1 MFDPLLRVLYYFVI
15 HYAGQTNQG
24 NTNEGDDV
32 DHASDSK
39 DATSSLQR
47 VHSLR
52 IPTALQESNTPDQRS
67 TSAPADLQ
75 PGKECQGGHGIRK
88 VFSPCPQQQSQ
99 PEPLPSTSYD
109 PHQSNE
115 MPLPIRI
122 KKAKE
127 NFYSRSSRTN
137 STTNLLKRRSA
148 AQCMSSRPP
157 KLMIPYE
164 SMIQMYLSRPG
175 RHNPYVPEVIDYII
189 LKDRYITVMEYVGE
203 GWATLSSYINDN
215 GRPDI
220 VDARE
225 IIKEIMNAIL
235 FLRQQGVMHE
245 DLHVGNVMYNE
256 QTGKVKL
263 VDLGM
268 SRILSGWEEEKSLQL
283 KLSDSPSTDSKSKA
297 EVDEIPSMRILG
309 KLLYNIITGENPYA
323 KNLDHVKM
331 IRRFI
336 LPDSDSYKS
345 KLKENAVQLITDL
358 VSLDPNRT
366 PSFEE
371 VLNHPFFSIKQ

>member
-1 MFDPLLRVLYYFVI
+1 MISLYGLFILLLTAEAI
-15 HYAGQTNQG
+15 HAQG

-39 DATSSLQR
+39 DATSLPLESSL
-47 VHSLR
+47 LR
-52 IPTALQESNTPDQRS
+52 LPTALQESNTPDQRS

-88 VFSPCPQQQSQ
+88 VFSPCPQQPSQ

-127 NFYSRSSRTN
+127 IFTVEARKLTSTMRFTEEESQVFGIRIPLERLLGQGDYGIVSLATRTSN
-137 STTNLLKRRSA
+137 GVKVAYKSVEKSNVDGYTLETNPPPRCHLSNPLVGSEEKSA

-164 SMIQMYLSRPG
+164 SMVQMYLSRPG
-175 RHNPYVPEVIDYII
+175 RHNPYVPEVTDYIV
-189 LKDRYITVMEYVGE
+189 LEDRYITVMEYVGE

-225 IIKEIMNAIL
+225 IIKEIYGCRYY
-235 FLRQQGVMHE
+235 F
-245 DLHVGNVMYNE
+245 
-256 QTGKVKL
+256 
-263 VDLGM
+263 
-268 SRILSGWEEEKSLQL
+268 
-283 KLSDSPSTDSKSKA
+283 
-297 EVDEIPSMRILG
+297 
-309 KLLYNIITGENPYA
+309 
-323 KNLDHVKM
+323 
-331 IRRFI
+331 
-336 LPDSDSYKS
+336 
-345 KLKENAVQLITDL
+345 
-358 VSLDPNRT
+358 
-366 PSFEE
+366 
-371 VLNHPFFSIKQ
+371 